1 MPSRCFLPAEKNSLP
16 GDSLLFQTANKNL
29 LMYRRKL
36 GFMCQ
41 VCQMLVII
49 GISGLIFSKI
59 LHRTIPLPAHNT
71 SKHLTRKIL
80 SHG

>member
-29 LMYRRKL
+29 LIYRRKL

-41 VCQMLVII
+41 VCQ
-49 GISGLIFSKI
+49 ISRLGYYCAGPDAVYRPAF
-59 LHRTIPLPAHNT
+59 LPARNV
-71 SKHLTRKIL
+71 RFRAWVE
-80 SHG
+80 